1 MQCVTRCHAT
11 NAAEKRGRKT
21 YASGVNHLFFLS
33 SFPLSLP
40 TGERRERVKGQ
51 DHPGNIYT
59 VAPSRNDSFPFPSL
73 CLSHSLAISHGNDR
87 SIRHKSRGGGTIEI

>member
-1 MQCVTRCHAT
+1 MQL
-11 NAAEKRGRKT
+11 KRGVVKPMLPALT
-21 YASGVNHLFFLS
+21 TSF
-33 SFPLSLP
+33 SFPLSLH

>member
-1 MQCVTRCHAT
+1 MRLMQL
-11 NAAEKRGRKT
+11 KRGVVKPMLPALT
-21 YASGVNHLFFLS
+21 TSF
-33 SFPLSLP
+33 SFPLSLH

-73 CLSHSLAISHGNDR
+73 SFAISRGNDR